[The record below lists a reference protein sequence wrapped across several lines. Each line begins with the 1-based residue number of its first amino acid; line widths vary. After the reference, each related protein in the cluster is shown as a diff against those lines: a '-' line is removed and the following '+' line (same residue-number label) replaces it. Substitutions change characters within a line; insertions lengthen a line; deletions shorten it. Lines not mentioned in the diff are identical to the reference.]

1 MPVVEAVEEETG
13 EAAEETGPQGE
24 QDKEMVPGQREG
36 TLDAHVSK
44 EAPRK

>member
-13 EAAEETGPQGE
+13 EVVEETGPQGE
-24 QDKEMVPGQREG
+24 QDKEMAPGQREG

-44 EAPRK
+44 EVQRK